1 MAMNEPSK
9 IYSDIEREDNH
20 HLLRVRL
27 HKPIMA
33 KLKNLAQEASQEQQ
47 EYISV
52 SDLVRA
58 AIGSFI
64 QVQDTKKRLGVLV
77 NPRIN
82 PKVRKD

>member
-1 MAMNEPSK
+1 MENLNPQTSSVIK
-9 IYSDIEREDNH
+9 EDNH

-33 KLKNLAQEASQEQQ
+33 KLKELASEASVNQQ

-58 AIGSFI
+58 AIGSFV
-64 QVQDTKKRLGVLV
+64 QVQETKKRVDMV
-77 NPRIN
+77 ANPRVN
-82 PKVRKD
+82 PKVRRG